1 MMEKKSFSEDAK
13 QAVKNFLS
21 NSPLMLNKLYRLPAS
36 AKFRKANLYKSSN
49 FSLRI
54 VDNNLENSRF
64 GFIVKK
70 TVDKRAVIRNRI
82 RRVFRSCI
90 EEMLESIQSGHDM
103 LFSLEKGIIDEKQE
117 IVCLEIQTL
126 LKEKKLLK

>member
-1 MMEKKSFSEDAK
+1 
-13 QAVKNFLS
+13 
-21 NSPLMLNKLYRLPAS
+21 MLNKTYRLPAS
-36 AKFRKANLYKSSN
+36 AKFRKANFYKTSG

-54 VDNNLENSRF
+54 VNNNLENSRF

-70 TVDKRAVIRNRI
+70 TVDKRAVARNRI

-103 LFSLEKGIIDEKQE
+103 LFSLEKGIIDKKQE
-117 IVCLEIQTL
+117 IICLEIQNL